1 MPPIVYLPGAGGTV
15 TFWKPVA
22 ERLTNAGL
30 GPAVRFGWPG
40 FGDEPPD
47 DRIRSVADLVAWVL
61 ARMPPGPCNLVA
73 QSMGGVVAALI
84 ALEHAERVRR
94 LVLCT
99 TSGGIDVASLGAAD
113 WRPGYRAEMSHVP
126 DWFVVESNR
135 HHRAVADAARADA
148 GASWRSGSALSR
160 SRRALSR
167 EPHSRR
173 AARVHPR
180 WRSHVGEQS
189 RRRGRAADPR
199 APRATMIDL
208 DQDGASRD

>member
-15 TFWKPVA
+15 TFWEPVA

-61 ARMPPGPCNLVA
+61 ARMPPGPCDLVA

-84 ALEHAERVRR
+84 ALEHGERVRR

-99 TSGGIDVASLGAAD
+99 TSGGIDVAALGAAD

-126 DWFVVESNR
+126 DWFVVDRTDITARLPTLRAPTLVLHGDQDPLCPE
-135 HHRAVADAARADA
+135 AVARFLASRIPGARLACIPGGDNMLANKRADEVA
-148 GASWRSGSALSR
+148 PLIRAHLESG
-160 SRRALSR
+160 
-167 EPHSRR
+167 
-173 AARVHPR
+173 
-180 WRSHVGEQS
+180 
-189 RRRGRAADPR
+189 
-199 APRATMIDL
+199 
-208 DQDGASRD
+208 